1 MKKALIILGILIA
14 GILINPASANFTV
27 IDIPPW
33 NPETGVYTSFWFDY
47 ENGDFLPY
55 GFLQSLTVP
64 WTDIIGYWFFL
75 AIWGIYIYGVW
86 NRERA
91 IEMTL
96 VMMLLSGTM
105 WGLLLP
111 PESYLYLYLFIA
123 MGIAAVVYKL
133 YKSGR

>member
-33 NPETGVYTSFWFDY
+33 NAETGIYTSFWFDY

>member
-96 VMMLLSGTM
+96 VMMMLSGTM
-105 WGLLLP
+105 WGVLLP